1 MNVLVLDDKSLIV
14 KDTIRTVKAVEESA
28 VCFGFTNANEALS
41 FCENTRIDIVI
52 LDIDMPQINGIEFAE
67 TLTEKQPGTNII
79 FVTGFPKYSLDAFRV
94 FASDFLLKPL
104 KKSVLKK
111 SFDNLR
117 NPVRA
122 FNSGKVN
129 PKKIGDNIRESRE
142 TAGMSVRELA
152 DEMDVSF
159 QTVYRWES
167 GERLPETANIVRI
180 AKILNVSADELL
192 M

>member
-14 KDTIRTVKAVEESA
+14 KDTIRTVKAVEECA
-28 VCFGFTNANEALS
+28 VCFGFTDANEALGFS
-41 FCENTRIDIVI
+41 DSTRIDIVI

-67 TLTEKQPGTNII
+67 KLTKKQPWVNII
-79 FVTGFPKYSLDAFRV
+79 FVTGFPKYSLDAFKV

-104 KKSVLKK
+104 KKSSLKK
-111 SFDNLR
+111 SFENLR
-117 NPVRA
+117 NPVRS

-129 PKKIGDNIRESRE
+129 PKKIGDNIRKNRE
-142 TAGMSVRELA
+142 KSGMSVRELA

-167 GERLPETANIVRI
+167 GERLPETVNMVRI
-180 AKILNVSADELL
+180 AKILNVTVDELL
-192 M
+192 I